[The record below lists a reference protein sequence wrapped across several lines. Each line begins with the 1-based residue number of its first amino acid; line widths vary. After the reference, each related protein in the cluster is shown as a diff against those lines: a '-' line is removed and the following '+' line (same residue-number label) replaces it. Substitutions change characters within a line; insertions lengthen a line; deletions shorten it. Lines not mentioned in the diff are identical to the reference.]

1 MNSTMYATNMKKL
14 KFVGNISRLKNRGR
28 GRLLLLLLLVSAAI
42 LLLLLLL
49 LRHSQHL
56 LFLM

>member
-1 MNSTMYATNMKKL
+1 MYATNMKKL

-28 GRLLLLLLLVSAAI
+28 GRLLLLLLVSAAI